1 MAREEF
7 DESLYRR
14 PEKKDAGEGEE
25 ENKKTEDLPKNDAAP
40 IGDDPADEWKRRSAW
55 DDDEE
60 DEEKPEQPRSR
71 RKFMPDDDE
80 EPPEGDGRKP
90 AEKPAEKPAGKG
102 EGGADEGKKKKTGG
116 KKAPD
121 DARKGRKRITS
132 GASFYGDDEKHTG
145 LRKGLVWAL
154 CVVLFLVVA
163 AMTLSSFI
171 SEPALDKPKSFVS
184 RIVAPVQRLFSD
196 FVDTIS
202 DYVRMLKVRGE
213 LEYEYGEML
222 KKMDDLASEAA
233 MAEEYKHQLDQLY
246 DLMDEMKRNT
256 DMNPISASVIGHDTG
271 NYFSVLTIDVGS
283 SQGVS
288 ENMAVVF
295 SGGLVGYTY
304 DVKATTCNVLCVI
317 DSNATVAAMVQNT
330 RDQGSL
336 KGTLSVDGTA
346 NCRMYYLPDDSL
358 PRPGDLVVTSGV
370 GVEFPVGI
378 PIGHVRES
386 TRGMDDN
393 KSYVVVEPIVDF
405 QHLEYVVVYRYRPPY
420 TQPVQQRSGYGDM
433 TPIPLETP
441 RPTPVFPPVNEEDLP
456 VDMTGDTP
464 EPTPGPS
471 DSPEPTPAPTPGP
484 DATPLPETVVY
495 NPPESIAGTPT
506 PSPTPEPTPAPTP
519 APTFDPGSLTV
530 EEDETR

>member
-14 PEKKDAGEGEE
+14 PEKKNAGEE
-25 ENKKTEDLPKNDAAP
+25 ENKKTEDLPKDGATA
-40 IGDDPADEWKRRSAW
+40 GEDPADGWKRRSAW
-55 DDDEE
+55 DNDEE
-60 DEEKPEQPRSR
+60 DAEKPEQPRSR

-80 EPPEGDGRKP
+80 EPGKEEGPDQQ
-90 AEKPAEKPAGKG
+90 EKPAEKDA
-102 EGGADEGKKKKTGG
+102 GGADGGQKKKNGG

-145 LRKGLVWAL
+145 LRKGLVWFL
-154 CVVLFLVVA
+154 CIVLFIVVA

-171 SEPALDKPKSFVS
+171 SSPALERPKSVVS
-184 RIVAPVQRLFSD
+184 RVVAPVQRLFSG
-196 FVDTIS
+196 FVDTVA
-202 DYVRMLKVRGE
+202 DYVRTLKVRGE

-256 DMNPISASVIGHDTG
+256 DMNPVSASVIGHDTG

-283 SQGVS
+283 NQGVS

-304 DVKATTCNVLCVI
+304 NVKSTTCNVLCVI

-336 KGTLSVDGTA
+336 KGTLSDGSA

-420 TQPVQQRSGYGDM
+420 TQPVQQRSSYGDM

-441 RPTPVFPPVNEEDLP
+441 RPTPVYPKNNEDGMP
-456 VDMTGDTP
+456 VDGTEETP
-464 EPTPGPS
+464 EPSPGPS
-471 DSPEPTPAPTPGP
+471 DIPEPTPAPTPGP
-484 DATPLPETVVY
+484 DVTPVPETVVY

-506 PSPTPEPTPAPTP
+506 PSPTPEPTPTPTP
-519 APTFDPGSLTV
+519 VPTFDPGTLTV
-530 EEDETR
+530 EEDEP

>member
-7 DESLYRR
+7 DESLDRR
-14 PEKKDAGEGEE
+14 PEVKDAGEDKD
-25 ENKKTEDLPKNDAAP
+25 KKTEDPSAPAPDEGSKAAEGRDEKDAG
-40 IGDDPADEWKRRSAW
+40 GDRKSAW
-55 DDDEE
+55 DDDG
-60 DEEKPEQPRSR
+60 EEKPVSR

-80 EPPEGDGRKP
+80 APEDT
-90 AEKPAEKPAGKG
+90 EKDTGGSGKKS
-102 EGGADEGKKKKTGG
+102 GGAEDGKA
-116 KKAPD
+116 KKAAD
-121 DARKGRKRITS
+121 SKKADADVRKGRKRITS
-132 GASFYGDDEKHTG
+132 GDSFYGDDEKHPG
-145 LRKGLVWAL
+145 LRKGLVWGL
-154 CVVLFLVVA
+154 CIVLFIVVGG
-163 AMTLSSFI
+163 MTLSSFI
-171 SEPALDKPKSFVS
+171 DSPALDKPKSAVS
-184 RIVAPVQRLFSD
+184 SVVGPVQRLFSSFTD
-196 FVDTIS
+196 SIAS
-202 DYVRMLKVRGE
+202 YVRMLKVRGE
-213 LEYEYGEML
+213 LEYEYGQLLIKLDE
-222 KKMDDLASEAA
+222 LASEAA
-233 MAEEYKHQLDQLY
+233 LKDEYKRQLDQLY
-246 DLMDEMKRNT
+246 DLMDEMQRNT
-256 DMNPISASVIGHDTG
+256 DWNPISASVIGHDTG

-336 KGTLSVDGTA
+336 KGTLSDGSA

-393 KSYVVVEPIVDF
+393 QSYVVVEPIVDF

-420 TQPVQQRSGYGDM
+420 TQPVQQRSSYGDM

-441 RPTPVFPPVNEEDLP
+441 RPTPVYPKNNEDGMP
-456 VDMTGDTP
+456 VDGTEETP
-464 EPTPGPS
+464 EPSPGPS
-471 DSPEPTPAPTPGP
+471 DIPEPTPAPTPGP
-484 DATPLPETVVY
+484 DVTPVPETVVY

-506 PSPTPEPTPAPTP
+506 PSPTPEPTPTPTP
-519 APTFDPGSLTV
+519 VPTFDPGTLTV
-530 EEDETR
+530 EEDEP

>member
-14 PEKKDAGEGEE
+14 PEKKDAGEGES
-25 ENKKTEDLPKNDAAP
+25 KKTEEDAPKKDAATENEDRA
-40 IGDDPADEWKRRSAW
+40 GEGKRRSAW

-60 DEEKPEQPRSR
+60 DAADEPRSR

-80 EPPEGDGRKP
+80 EPAGEDGPDK
-90 AEKPAEKPAGKG
+90 KEKPAGG
-102 EGGADEGKKKKTGG
+102 SADNAEGSRKKKTGG

-132 GASFYGDDEKHTG
+132 GASFYGDDEKRTG
-145 LRKGLVWAL
+145 LRKGLVWFL
-154 CVVLFLVVA
+154 CIVLFLVVA
-163 AMTLSSFI
+163 TMTLSSFI

-184 RIVAPVQRLFSD
+184 RIVAPVQRLFSGL
-196 FVDTIS
+196 VDNIA

-222 KKMDDLASEAA
+222 RKMDDLASEAA

-256 DMNPISASVIGHDTG
+256 DMDPVTASVIGHDTG
-271 NYFSVLTIDVGS
+271 NFFSVLTIDVGS
-283 SQGVS
+283 NQGVS

-330 RDQGSL
+330 RDQGSI

-420 TQPVQQRSGYGDM
+420 TQPVQQRSSYGEM
-433 TPIPLETP
+433 TPMPLETP
-441 RPTPVFPPVNEEDLP
+441 RPSPRFPYSEEDEIT
-456 VDMTGDTP
+456 DITEDTP
-464 EPTPGPS
+464 EP
-471 DSPEPTPAPTPGP
+471 SPTVSPTAEAEANPTPGP
-484 DATPLPETVVY
+484 GMTPVPETVVY

-506 PSPTPEPTPAPTP
+506 PSPTPEPTPTP
-519 APTFDPGSLTV
+519 SPVPTFDPGSLTV
-530 EEDETR
+530 EEDET

>member
-1 MAREEF
+1 MAREEI

-14 PEKKDAGEGEE
+14 PEKKDAGEEDDKKNEE
-25 ENKKTEDLPKNDAAP
+25 ETPQDDAVKAGNDH
-40 IGDDPADEWKRRSAW
+40 ADEWKRRSAW
-55 DDDEE
+55 DDDSQDAQEA
-60 DEEKPEQPRSR
+60 EQPRSR

-80 EPPEGDGRKP
+80 EPVEGDSPQK
-90 AEKPAEKPAGKG
+90 AEKPAGDSAG
-102 EGGADEGKKKKTGG
+102 STDGSQKKKTGG

-132 GASFYGDDEKHTG
+132 GASFYGDDEKRTG
-145 LRKGLVWAL
+145 LRKGLVWGL
-154 CVVLFLVVA
+154 CIVLFAVVA

-171 SEPALDKPKSFVS
+171 SEPVLDKPKSFVS
-184 RIVAPVQRLFSD
+184 RIVAPLQRMFSGL
-196 FVDTIS
+196 VDNVS

-213 LEYEYGEML
+213 LEYEYGEAL
-222 KKMDDLASEAA
+222 KKMDELASEAA

-246 DLMDEMKRNT
+246 DMMDEMKRNT
-256 DMNPISASVIGHDTG
+256 DMNPVSASVIGHDTG

-283 SQGVS
+283 DQGVS

-304 DVKATTCNVLCVI
+304 DVKANTCNVLCVI

-330 RDQGSL
+330 RDQGSV
-336 KGTLSVDGTA
+336 KGTLSVDGSA

-420 TQPVQQRSGYGDM
+420 TQPVQKRSSYGEM
-433 TPIPLETP
+433 TPVPLETP
-441 RPTPVFPPVNEEDLP
+441 RPSPVFPYNEN
-456 VDMTGDTP
+456 DMPADVTEETP
-464 EPTPGPS
+464 EPSLTPGPS
-471 DSPEPTPAPTPGP
+471 ESAEPVPELTPGP
-484 DATPLPETVVY
+484 DMTPMPDTVVY
-495 NPPESIAGTPT
+495 KPPESIAGTPT
-506 PSPTPEPTPAPTP
+506 PTPSPEPTPSPSP
-519 APTFDPGSLTV
+519 VPTFDPGSLTV
-530 EEDETR
+530 EEDGT

>member
-14 PEKKDAGEGEE
+14 PEKKDDGEEKDRKTEEEAPKDNAAAGEG
-25 ENKKTEDLPKNDAAP
+25 
-40 IGDDPADEWKRRSAW
+40 PAGEWKRRSAW
-55 DDDEE
+55 DDEE
-60 DEEKPEQPRSR
+60 EEAEKAEQPRSR

-80 EPPEGDGRKP
+80 EPDGGDNSKE
-90 AEKPAEKPAGKG
+90 AEKSADSGAGG
-102 EGGADEGKKKKTGG
+102 QDGGQKKKTGG

-132 GASFYGDDEKHTG
+132 GASFYGDDEKRTG
-145 LRKGLVWAL
+145 LRKGMVWIL
-154 CVVLFLVVA
+154 CIVLFVVVA

-171 SEPALDKPKSFVS
+171 SSPELDKPKSFVS
-184 RIVAPVQRLFSD
+184 RFVAPVQRLFSG
-196 FVDTIS
+196 FVDTVS
-202 DYVRMLKVRGE
+202 AYVRTLKVRGE

-256 DMNPISASVIGHDTG
+256 DMNPVSASVIGHDTG
-271 NYFSVLTIDVGS
+271 NYFSVLTVDVGS
-283 SQGVS
+283 DMGVS

-346 NCRMYYLPDDSL
+346 YCRMYYLPDDSL

-420 TQPVQQRSGYGDM
+420 TQPVQQRSSYGDM

-441 RPTPVFPPVNEEDLP
+441 RPTPVFPSKNEDELAPGDWP
-456 VDMTGDTP
+456 EDTP
-464 EPTPGPS
+464 EPSPTAGPTES
-471 DSPEPTPAPTPGP
+471 AEPIPVPTPGP
-484 DATPLPETVVY
+484 DMTPVPETVVY

-506 PSPTPEPTPAPTP
+506 PTPTPEPTPTPTP
-519 APTFDPGSLTV
+519 VPTFDPGSLIV
-530 EEDETR
+530 EEDET